1 MRQKAN
7 AHAVC
12 LISLETLTHEN
23 NCHVPHADMNVKVV
37 WSMFAEASE
46 IHSNTQTRHR
56 GGTVASSLHLSS
68 YCQTNKVS
76 AVLSSNM
83 PVLSA
88 LSWPRAPS
96 FVAWSLKNKR
106 IFEDIFALG
115 FTSCWP
121 SLKSSIASCM
131 WSKSKVWLPGPW
143 KPVSAAI

>member
-1 MRQKAN
+1 MLPVQSIMQLQKSTPMMQLKKQLSMRQKAN

-12 LISLETLTHEN
+12 LISLETLTHEK

-37 WSMFAEASE
+37 WSMLAEASE

-96 FVAWSLKNKR
+96 FIAWSPKNKR
-106 IFEDIFALG
+106 IFEDI
-115 FTSCWP
+115 
-121 SLKSSIASCM
+121 SLSLASHH
-131 WSKSKVWLPGPW
+131 VD
-143 KPVSAAI
+143 PV